1 MSNDNTRPSVK
12 HALGKTIGTWPAW
25 WTLTIAAGATIF
37 TTVPDA
43 INGEAN
49 PLDYQ
54 GVEQQQEL
62 VAQHEADFAAL
73 QEMKGQIEL
82 LEAQAGLG
90 GENEKLT
97 ALKTT
102 FSEKAVNDYVDL
114 YMDGA
119 TKDGPA
125 LSEENF
131 NRLQQAF
138 TENVADPSAFG
149 FHAAIDAGLLNETMA
164 ETELKTGSDVD
175 RFQTAKAMDEKMA
188 DAVKDPADGYFAS
201 GIGTLLSAFLL
212 YIICASI
219 SEWQKAPSRVPRRK
233 SKPAYGKH

>member
-1 MSNDNTRPSVK
+1 
-12 HALGKTIGTWPAW
+12 
-25 WTLTIAAGATIF
+25 
-37 TTVPDA
+37 
-43 INGEAN
+43 
-49 PLDYQ
+49 
-54 GVEQQQEL
+54 
-62 VAQHEADFAAL
+62 
-73 QEMKGQIEL
+73 
-82 LEAQAGLG
+82 
-90 GENEKLT
+90 
-97 ALKTT
+97 
-102 FSEKAVNDYVDL
+102 
-114 YMDGA
+114 MDGA

-188 DAVKDPADGYFAS
+188 DAVKDPANGYFAS
-201 GIGTLLSAFLL
+201 GLGTILSAYLL